1 VGKPAKDMFDPKVFL
16 TTMASISLSIIL
28 SCTAALDL
36 APEME
41 RHLEINRSK
50 IIVEAIRI
58 QITPPNSLGTI
69 WNIIGVQRF
78 SGLAAG

>member
-50 IIVEAIRI
+50 IIVEAI
-58 QITPPNSLGTI
+58 
-69 WNIIGVQRF
+69 
-78 SGLAAG
+78 

>member
-1 VGKPAKDMFDPKVFL
+1 
-16 TTMASISLSIIL
+16 
-28 SCTAALDL
+28 
-36 APEME
+36 ME